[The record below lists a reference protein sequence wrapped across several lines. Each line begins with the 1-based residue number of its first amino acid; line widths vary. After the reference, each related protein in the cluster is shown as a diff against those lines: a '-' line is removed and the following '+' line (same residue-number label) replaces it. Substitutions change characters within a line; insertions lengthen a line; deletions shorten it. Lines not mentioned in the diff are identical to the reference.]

1 LDIVRT
7 FIAVPVVGDA
17 ADSVARF
24 AAEISKVCAPVK
36 WVKPGNLHV
45 TLKFLGDLPRSR
57 IPALVEAVRLACE
70 GEARFEVTLRGAG
83 AFPNIE
89 RARVLWVGMADGA
102 DRLAKLAEA
111 IDQTTIDAG
120 FPRADKA
127 FRPHLTV
134 GRARGSSAGSG
145 ASRII
150 SRNSD
155 IELGIVGVEEVH
167 VYSSKLTPS
176 GPIYT
181 SLAKIPL
188 E

>member
-1 LDIVRT
+1 MDIVRT
-7 FIAVPVVGDA
+7 FIAVPVEGAA

-24 AAEISKVCAPVK
+24 AAEISKVVTSVK
-36 WVKPGNLHV
+36 WVKPANLHV

-57 IPALVEAVRLACE
+57 IPALVEAVRQAVE
-70 GEARFEVTLRGAG
+70 GEDRFEVTLRGAG
-83 AFPNIE
+83 AFPSIA
-89 RARVLWVGMADGA
+89 RARVLWVGMVDGA
-102 DRLAKLAEA
+102 DRLARLAEA

-120 FPRADKA
+120 FLRADKA
-127 FRPHLTV
+127 FKPHLTI
-134 GRARGSSAGSG
+134 GRARGNSAGSE
-145 ASRII
+145 ASTVI

-155 IELGIVGVEEVH
+155 IELGTVNVDAVH

-181 SLAKIPL
+181 SLAQISL